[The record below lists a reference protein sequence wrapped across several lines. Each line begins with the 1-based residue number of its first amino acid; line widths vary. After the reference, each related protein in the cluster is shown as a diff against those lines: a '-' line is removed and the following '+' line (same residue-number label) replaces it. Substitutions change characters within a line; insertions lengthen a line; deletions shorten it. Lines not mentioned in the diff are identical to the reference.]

1 MKIDNSIKP
10 VGSAAVSG
18 GGAKPGKSTT
28 VSANS
33 SGGDSVQ
40 LSPLASQM
48 QAIDAGMANT
58 PVVDAANV
66 AAIRQAIA
74 DGLFKVNPD
83 VVADH
88 LLATARELLQSRQP
102 G

>member
-1 MKIDNSIKP
+1 MKINADKP
-10 VGSAAVSG
+10 TAIAPLSARTAQ
-18 GGAKPGKSTT
+18 PGRSTT
-28 VSANS
+28 VTANS
-33 SGGDSVQ
+33 SGGGDSVQ

-48 QAIDAGMANT
+48 QSIETGMANT
-58 PVVDAANV
+58 PVVDAAHV

-88 LLATARELLQSRQP
+88 LLATARELLQSRAN
-102 G
+102 

>member
-1 MKIDNSIKP
+1 MSIKP
-10 VGSAAVSG
+10 ITGGSPILGSNG
-18 GGAKPGKSTT
+18 PRPGTSAT
-28 VSANS
+28 VSTS
-33 SGGDSVQ
+33 SSDSDSVK

-48 QAIDAGMANT
+48 QAMDSGMANT
-58 PVVDAANV
+58 PVVDAAHV

-88 LLATARELLQSRQP
+88 LLATARELLQSRQR

>member
-1 MKIDNSIKP
+1 MGKGATVTAN
-10 VGSAAVSG
+10 SG
-18 GGAKPGKSTT
+18 GGD
-28 VSANS
+28 N
-33 SGGDSVQ
+33 VQ

-48 QAIDAGMANT
+48 QAIESGMANT

-74 DGLFKVNPD
+74 EGLFKVNPD

-88 LLATARELLQSRQP
+88 LLATARELLRSRQN
-102 G
+102 